1 MVTRPLH
8 GHYWLAPVITTCC
21 WLADIIGLLIFWTVR
36 DNKREYEREEAS
48 VVFVSDVGAAHHT
61 YFIILSSCTAAFYIL
76 TTLLER
82 HLRHVRR
89 IPGSVK
95 QKQTHLD
102 IASVVFAIFGAIS
115 LILLSV
121 FDAFNYGRV
130 HWSFAL
136 LFIATVAISVLL
148 QTIQVLSLAHDH
160 DEQEF
165 HLRKVAIIK
174 AAIFVLAIPVVIIF
188 VVCYGICQGSAPDGD
203 AKCDRVVSTAAV
215 CEWAVSFL
223 LALFFFTYVF
233 DFIPARV
240 SAKKGLDETGTQID
254 DATLAEASGH
264 GDKPYAPYAVA
275 KDMGP
280 HHSDAEYNVAMEQ
293 ARRDFASAPA
303 EAKRQA

>member
-1 MVTRPLH
+1 MVQRPLH
-8 GHYWLAPVITTCC
+8 GHYWLAPVITAGC
-21 WLADIIGLLIFWTVR
+21 WLANIIGLLVIWTVR
-36 DNKREYEREEAS
+36 DDKREYEREEAS
-48 VVFVSDVGAAHHT
+48 VVFISDVGAAHKT
-61 YFIILSSCTAAFYIL
+61 YFIILSSCTAAFYVL
-76 TTLLER
+76 TTFLER

-102 IASVVFAIFGAIS
+102 IASVVFACFGAASIV
-115 LILLSV
+115 LLSV
-121 FDAFNYGRV
+121 FDAFNYSRV

-148 QTIQVLSLAHDH
+148 QTIQVISLSKDH
-160 DEQEF
+160 DEREY
-165 HLRKVAIIK
+165 HLRAVAWVK
-174 AAIFVLAIPVVIIF
+174 LSIFIAAIPVVLIFIIT
-188 VVCYGICQGSAPDGD
+188 YGICQGSAPDGD

-223 LALFFFTYVF
+223 LALFFLTYVF
-233 DFIPARV
+233 DFLPARA
-240 SAKKGLDETGTQID
+240 SAKRGLDETGTQID

-264 GDKPYAPYAVA
+264 GNKPYAPYAVA

-280 HHSDAEYNVAMEQ
+280 HHTDEEYNIAMEE
-293 ARRDFASAPA
+293 ARREFASAPA